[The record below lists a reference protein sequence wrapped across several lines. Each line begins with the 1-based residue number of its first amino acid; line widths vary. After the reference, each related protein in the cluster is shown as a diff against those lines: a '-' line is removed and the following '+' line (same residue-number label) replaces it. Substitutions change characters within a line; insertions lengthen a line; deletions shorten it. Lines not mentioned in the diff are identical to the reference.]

1 MLMAPSYMLF
11 DSRAAFDAALA
22 AIDDRDGFASAA
34 AAGDVTTS
42 WAPVLRDSAGKY
54 VLEVPPAGIP
64 DGLAGYTVGQPS
76 CPCAVEQ

>member
-22 AIDDRDGFASAA
+22 AINERDGFSSAA
-34 AAGDVTTS
+34 ASGDVTTS

-64 DGLAGYTVGQPS
+64 GGLVGYTIGQPTL
-76 CPCAVEQ
+76 PCAVAP